1 MPIRERSGRVT
12 ALLRAARS
20 PELRRHLAAY
30 FAFGL
35 ATYSTWL
42 AVFVFAQE
50 RGGAKEVGI
59 VALVL
64 LLPGA
69 VLAPFAAYAGDR
81 YPPQRAMAVG
91 YAVQVVAYGATAMA
105 VWAGSVIAVYA
116 AATLASTAVTFCR
129 PLMVSMLPAVTH
141 NPTEIVAA
149 NALTGLV
156 DQTAL
161 LLGPVLAGVVMVL
174 TSPAEVFALAMLG
187 TLFATVM
194 VVTTRA
200 EPSTLVPLPV
210 NARDVLRQACGGFV
224 TLRHSPHV
232 AVLMFFTACAAL
244 VAGATDV
251 LFVSFT
257 DLRLGGGGGPSS
269 VVNAASGAGAVLAA
283 TVAARVLHSP
293 RASVPI
299 LWAALAIATAFTGLA
314 VTHSLGTAIVFF
326 ALEGAGEG
334 LLSLAA
340 VMALQRRAPMPVMAR
355 VFGIAESI
363 HASMLALGSVL
374 VATLIATMSLGSA
387 LVVVGGGALVLVLS
401 GVLVLRR
408 LGEVRATPSTAV
420 VDRLV
425 ADPVFAGLPAP
436 VIERLALSAA
446 ACTATPAVPIVRQGD
461 HGDRYYLVVDGE
473 LDVICD
479 GQRRAVLGPG
489 DSFGEIAL
497 LRDVPRTATVTPRTT
512 VHLLALE
519 RDDFLAAVTGHP
531 RSLGEATDVVH
542 RHLAAA

>member
-1 MPIRERSGRVT
+1 MPIRERSGRVA

-42 AVFVFAQE
+42 AVFVYAQQ

-91 YAVQVVAYGATAMA
+91 YGVQVVAYGATAMA
-105 VWAGSVIAVYA
+105 AWVGSAIGVYA
-116 AATLASTAVTFCR
+116 AATVASTAVTFCR

-141 NPTEIVAA
+141 TPTEFIAA

-156 DQTAL
+156 DKCAT

-174 TSPAEVFALAMLG
+174 TSPAEVFAIGMLA
-187 TLFATVM
+187 TLFATA
-194 VVTTRA
+194 VV
-200 EPSTLVPLPV
+200 STARVDALPRMPID
-210 NARDVLRQACGGFV
+210 AREVVRQACAGFV
-224 TLRHSPHV
+224 TLRRSPHV
-232 AVLMFFTACAAL
+232 AVLMFFTACVAL
-244 VAGATDV
+244 VAGTTDV
-251 LFVSFT
+251 LFVSFA
-257 DLRLGGGGGPSS
+257 DLRLGGGGGKSS
-269 VVNAASGAGAVLAA
+269 ILNAASGFGAVLAA
-283 TVAARVLHSP
+283 TLGARLLHSP

-299 LWAALAIATAFTGLA
+299 MWAGVAMAVAFAGMSVTTALGPSVAM
-314 VTHSLGTAIVFF
+314 F

-334 LLSLAA
+334 LLALAA
-340 VMALQRRAPMPVMAR
+340 TIALQRRAPMDVMAR

-363 HASMLALGSVL
+363 HAGALALGSVL
-374 VATLIATMSLGSA
+374 AAVLITTMTLGNA
-387 LVVVGGGALVLVLS
+387 LVVIGGATIVLVLA

-408 LGEVRATPSTAV
+408 LGEDRDAAPVHV
-420 VDRLV
+420 IDRLV
-425 ADPVFAGLPAP
+425 ADRLFAPLPAP
-436 VIERLALSAA
+436 VIERLARVAFELTAA
-446 ACTATPAVPIVRQGD
+446 PAVPIVRQGD

-473 LDVICD
+473 LDVLCD
-479 GQRRAVLGPG
+479 GQRRAVIGAG

-512 VHLLALE
+512 VRLLALE

-531 RSLGEATDVVH
+531 RSLGEADSVVQ